1 MDTDHV
7 RYTPFQILPAVSF
20 VLFNMILCLQL
31 SLMKI
36 NQTIVY
42 QSFCHFYVFSKLSQL
57 GLPKRKKK
65 KAKWKSCSEKHFSLH
80 LRNVCVYV
88 YIIFISL
95 SIKLQSFERQRL
107 IPVTVYAFFETQLFT
122 ASFRETQVSV
132 EDFIKMKRDL
142 KF

>member
-7 RYTPFQILPAVSF
+7 CYTPFQILPAVSF

-65 KAKWKSCSEKHFSLH
+65 KGQMK
-80 LRNVCVYV
+80 
-88 YIIFISL
+88 
-95 SIKLQSFERQRL
+95 KLQWKTFL
-107 IPVTVYAFFETQLFT
+107 PTP
-122 ASFRETQVSV
+122 
-132 EDFIKMKRDL
+132 
-142 KF
+142 